1 MASEKS
7 PRALVSYG
15 PLKAGGWKLENVSL
29 RPLREKELLVEM
41 VASGICQTDL
51 HFAGA
56 ESGFGMHYP
65 RVMGHEGFYLYLPV
79 CFESVAE
86 SMQALDM
93 SELLALERM

>member
-15 PLKAGGWKLENVSL
+15 PLKAGGWKLDNVSL

-56 ESGFGMHYP
+56 ETGFGMHYP
-65 RVMGHEGFYLYLPV
+65 RVMGHEGLYYSLFAFVDVTERKRRRWV
-79 CFESVAE
+79 CPSCWP
-86 SMQALDM
+86 
-93 SELLALERM
+93 